1 MYTEYWSIKDK
12 PFENT
17 PDPRFIYYS
26 SKHEEALSRMLYC
39 IREKKGAGMLT
50 GDYGSGKTLL
60 SRVLLKELK
69 TERYTDVLIFNP
81 VLSPIEFLKEIAYQL
96 GQDSVPDN
104 KVDIIHI
111 LNGLLYE
118 NYTKGKDTII
128 LIDEAQTI
136 VSDEV
141 FEELRLILNFQLN
154 NAFLLTLI
162 LIGQPELVKKIN
174 KIPQL
179 SQRIAIRY
187 FLSSLEETETYEY
200 IKHRLN
206 VVGREKNIFDESA
219 LRLIFRVS
227 RGIPRVINNIC
238 DMSLLVG
245 FGAKKELIDE
255 VVVREVIRDME
266 DGHSKEANPTPLHRL
281 Y

>member
-1 MYTEYWSIKDK
+1 MYNEYWKLGEK

-26 SKHEEALSRMLYC
+26 VKHEEALSRMLYC

-60 SRVLLKELK
+60 SRVLLKELSA
-69 TERYTDVLIFNP
+69 ERYTDVLIFNP

-96 GQDSVPDN
+96 GKDNVPDN
-104 KVDIIHI
+104 KVDILHI
-111 LNGLLYE
+111 LNGILYE
-118 NYTKGKDTII
+118 NHSKGKDTII
-128 LIDEAQTI
+128 LVDEAQAI

-141 FEELRLILNFQLN
+141 FEELRLMLNFQLN

-162 LIGQPELVKKIN
+162 LLGQPELVKKIN
-174 KIPQL
+174 GIPQL
-179 SQRIAIRY
+179 NQRIAIRY
-187 FLSSLEETETYEY
+187 YLPGLDEAETYEY

-206 VVGREKNIFDESA
+206 VAGRTTSVFDDHS
-219 LRLIFRVS
+219 LRLIFRAS
-227 RGIPRVINNIC
+227 RGIPRIINNIC

-245 FGAKKELIDE
+245 FGAKKDLIDE
-255 VVVREVIRDME
+255 PIVKEVIKDME
-266 DGHSKEANPTPLHRL
+266 EGQVKEINSTPLHRL
-281 Y
+281 

>member
-104 KVDIIHI
+104 KVDIIHV

-227 RGIPRVINNIC
+227 RGIPRVVNNIC

>member
-1 MYTEYWSIKDK
+1 MYKEYWKLKEK

-26 SKHEEALSRMLYC
+26 VKHEEAISRMLYC

-60 SRVLLKELK
+60 SRVLLKELS

-96 GQDSVPDN
+96 GKDNVPDN
-104 KVDIIHI
+104 KVDILHI
-111 LNGLLYE
+111 LNGMLYD
-118 NYTKGKDTII
+118 NYSKGKDTII
-128 LIDEAQTI
+128 LIDEAQAI

-162 LIGQPELVKKIN
+162 LLGQPELVKKIN
-174 KIPQL
+174 SIPQL
-179 SQRIAIRY
+179 NQRVAIRY
-187 FLSSLEETETYEY
+187 YLPGLDERETYEY

-206 VVGREKNIFDESA
+206 VAERTAPVFDDHS
-219 LRLIFRVS
+219 LRLIFRAS
-227 RGIPRVINNIC
+227 RGIPRIINNIC

-245 FGAKKELIDE
+245 FGAKKDLIDE
-255 VVVREVIRDME
+255 AIVKEVIRDME
-266 DGHSKEANPTPLHRL
+266 EGQIKEISSPPLHRL
-281 Y
+281 